1 MVGVLITKHLRKM
14 KVIQNTDNNQFEIK
28 TDEHLAVL
36 QYKLH
41 RGTMYIMRTKVP
53 EALSGQGIASQLAE
67 TALEY
72 AKSEELPILIYCPF
86 VRDYVEKNPQYKSLV
101 TEKPA

>member
-1 MVGVLITKHLRKM
+1 M
-14 KVIQNTDNNQFEIK
+14 KATQNAVNNQFEIK
-28 TDEHLAVL
+28 ADEGLAVL

-41 RGTMYIMRTKVP
+41 RGSMYIMHTKVP
-53 EALSGQGIASQLAE
+53 EALSGQGIGSQLAE

-72 AKSEELPILIYCPF
+72 AKSEELPVLVYCSF

-101 TEKPA
+101 VEKPA